1 VDATGESAGRHA
13 AALLENKTAERAPLD
28 RSAAPAV
35 RSPVRSRPK
44 EPTMT
49 RESLPLVFDCPMNW
63 NAMSGGDQRRY
74 CGECRKHVTDLS
86 ACGNAAE
93 ARRLLEAS
101 GPSPCIRYTSD
112 SAGRVVFR
120 GPRTSLGALALLA
133 SMAAA
138 AGCETQ
144 AATVETVQAV
154 EMSAPPS
161 VETAPARAAPVIPAP
176 PVHRL
181 HMGTWAPHPPVRP

>member
-1 VDATGESAGRHA
+1 M
-13 AALLENKTAERAPLD
+13 LENEIAERAPPD
-28 RSAAPAV
+28 RSDASVV

-49 RESLPLVFDCPMNW
+49 RESLPLVFDCPMDW

-74 CGECRKHVTDLS
+74 CGECRKHVMDLS

-93 ARRLLEAS
+93 AQRMLESA

-112 SAGRVVFR
+112 AAGRVVFR

-161 VETAPARAAPVIPAP
+161 VETAPPQAAPAIPKL
-176 PVHRL
+176 PVDQLR
-181 HMGTWAPHPPVRP
+181 MGTWAPTLPPRP